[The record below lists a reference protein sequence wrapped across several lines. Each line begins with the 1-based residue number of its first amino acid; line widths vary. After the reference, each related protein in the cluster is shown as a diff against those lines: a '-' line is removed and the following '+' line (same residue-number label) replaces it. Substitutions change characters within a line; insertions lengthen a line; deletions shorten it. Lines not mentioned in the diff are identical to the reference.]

1 MNIKESFKKTVLP
14 ATATLVVG
22 LGLGYGFRADYGNAW
37 EEANMAEALY
47 GREKAIKYAK
57 GEIQAL
63 DNNPVSRLEFARRWG
78 LELYLEN
85 PGKGLDWYRTIKFD
99 KIQNPEN

>member
-47 GREKAIKYAK
+47 GR
-57 GEIQAL
+57 
-63 DNNPVSRLEFARRWG
+63 
-78 LELYLEN
+78 
-85 PGKGLDWYRTIKFD
+85 
-99 KIQNPEN
+99 